1 MIKIRPLTIAKLC
14 ANTLRTYV
22 LSYSAIDIQ
31 LNARTGVYDTTC
43 LLYSSVLEESETK
56 GFKNGY
62 IDKGLIYPRTN
73 TFLYSVIQTT
83 LIRLLQYQ
91 FFSVYSGKPSKSN
104 KQEDGSCMNIL
115 MYHSI
120 SYLPATEYC

>member
-1 MIKIRPLTIAKLC
+1 MIKIRPLTTAKLC

-22 LSYSAIDIQ
+22 LSYSAIDIR

-43 LLYSSVLEESETK
+43 LLYRSILESETK

-62 IDKGLIYPRTN
+62 INKGLIYPRTN
-73 TFLYSVIQTT
+73 TFLYSAIQTI

-91 FFSVYSGKPSKSN
+91 FFSIYSGKHGKPN
-104 KQEDGSCMNIL
+104 KQEDDSCMNIL
-115 MYHSI
+115 IYLSI
-120 SYLPATEYC
+120 SYLSATEYC